1 MTFKHKLSKRLALM
15 RAPLAVVTALAAC
28 NLQDRR
34 VTGPSLP
41 SNPVVQVVTSPDTV
55 TLDPY
60 QTRQFLAY
68 GRTQAGDSVAVAV
81 RWSASGGTVTVGG
94 LYTADTI
101 PGDYLMTAT
110 AANASVTG
118 SSQVRNR
125 GPLAQVI
132 VTPAMASLLIGTT
145 LQFA

>member
-34 VTGPSLP
+34 VTGPPLP
-41 SNPVVQVVTSPDTV
+41 SNPLVQGVTSPHTV

-68 GRTQAGDSVAVAV
+68 RRTQRGDSVAVPV
-81 RWSASGGTVTVGG
+81 RLAAAGGTITSRG

-101 PGDYLMTAT
+101 PGNY
-110 AANASVTG
+110 
-118 SSQVRNR
+118 Q
-125 GPLAQVI
+125 
-132 VTPAMASLLIGTT
+132 
-145 LQFA
+145 